1 MANKICFLSLLVF
14 IVGAVN
20 AAAMTLSESQN
31 QTVDGENFTFNLN
44 PGAYQQGSLSSFTI
58 SLQGGFSNTS
68 TQFTGITF
76 GNDFQGDFDI
86 NSTAAYD
93 VEVKGFNNLNT
104 YRYKLD
110 FNLDAAQTAAFMN
123 NSVVGINFADGVIA
137 SCGWWNYSVCVAGQ
151 DVAPYAAVD
160 FTYDAVSNVPVPA
173 AVWLFGS
180 ALIGLM
186 GVARRK
192 KA

>member
-1 MANKICFLSLLVF
+1 M
-14 IVGAVN
+14 
-20 AAAMTLSESQN
+20 
-31 QTVDGENFTFNLN
+31 
-44 PGAYQQGSLSSFTI
+44 
-58 SLQGGFSNTS
+58 
-68 TQFTGITF
+68 
-76 GNDFQGDFDI
+76 
-86 NSTAAYD
+86 
-93 VEVKGFNNLNT
+93 NT

-110 FNLDAAQTAAFMN
+110 FDLDAAQTAAFMN